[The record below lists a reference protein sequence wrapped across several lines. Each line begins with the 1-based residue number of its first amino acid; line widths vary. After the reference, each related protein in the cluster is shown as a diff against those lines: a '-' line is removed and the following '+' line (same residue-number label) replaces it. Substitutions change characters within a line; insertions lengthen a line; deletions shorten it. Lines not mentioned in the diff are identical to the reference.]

1 MLNVREELFRVIK
14 IKEKINEKTKMSL
27 WRSEAEI
34 NLDGDL
40 AKIVKCNCSICKRKG
55 AIMSMVKNEDFKIV
69 KGEDKLKL
77 YQFHSKVA
85 KHYFCSNCGI
95 YTHHNPRSNPA
106 MTGFNLGCVDEINT
120 FDLKDITL
128 IDGQNHPLDQKK

>member
-1 MLNVREELFRVIK
+1 MKKLKCHCGEIEAKINLVGEL
-14 IKEKINEKTKMSL
+14 EKIV
-27 WRSEAEI
+27 R
-34 NLDGDL
+34 
-40 AKIVKCNCSICKRKG
+40 CNCSICKRKG

-106 MTGFNLGCVDEINT
+106 LTGFNLGCVDEINT
-120 FDLKDITL
+120 FNLNEITL
-128 IDGQNHPLDQKK
+128 INGNNHPLDQKK